1 MTLSWCIIQDNQKK
15 KFSEAREARLMN
27 QNASGD
33 GQNDSVPTPGDGME
47 RQMLRLAAWP
57 GMAGVIFLAM
67 SFRFRGEPGGLL
79 VPYEDGPVS
88 WRPDIFDLPYP
99 YIAVVI
105 VCALLRLFRRS
116 NFQAGLF
123 DISRVGSLL
132 CLSLFA
138 ISKGSATA
146 LYSAIAGIWLCSFL
160 TAKKGEERFSGLS
173 TAAAGIMLIFSCIV
187 GAYMQVQTGCTAFEA
202 FLIILAAA
210 CGFLSAE
217 PLPVNS
223 LRSRLVFSAWF
234 TLLPATFITTAGP
247 YLPPLRLLMLLEL
260 SAAFIVGRQ
269 IAINR
274 NQADQDE

>member
-1 MTLSWCIIQDNQKK
+1 
-15 KFSEAREARLMN
+15 MN

-33 GQNDSVPTPGDGME
+33 GQNDTVPTGGDSME

-105 VCALLRLFRRS
+105 AGGLLWLFRRS
-116 NFQAGLF
+116 NQQAAAF
-123 DISRVGSLL
+123 DFSRIGPFL

-146 LYSAIAGIWLCSFL
+146 LYSAIAGIWLCSCL
-160 TAKKGEERFSGLS
+160 TATKGEDRFSGLR
-173 TAAAGIMLIFSCIV
+173 TAAAGTTLIFSCIV

-202 FLIILAAA
+202 FLIVLAVA
-210 CGFLSAE
+210 CGFLSTE

-223 LRSRLVFSAWF
+223 LRSRLMFSAWF
-234 TLLPATFITTAGP
+234 TLLPVMFIATTGP

-269 IAINR
+269 VAINR
-274 NQADQDE
+274 NQADQVTQGE